1 MQTASI
7 FQNITYH
14 EKHPKMDLLLETESS
29 KEYRLAFAK
38 GQYLKEH
45 KTAASII
52 VEIIDGCIDFGIKG
66 SKTTLTKG
74 MLVALEPETPHDLFA
89 VTESIVRLSV
99 IKQPK

>member
-14 EKHPKMDLLLETESS
+14 EKHPKMDLLLETGNS

-45 KTAASII
+45 KTSTPII
-52 VEIIDGCIDFGIKG
+52 VEIIEGSIDFGVNG
-66 SKTTLTKG
+66 SKINLTKG
-74 MLVALEPETPHDLFA
+74 MLVALEPDTPHDLFA
-89 VTESIVRLSV
+89 LTQSVLRLS
-99 IKQPK
+99 IMKA